1 MEAEA
6 TPWGL
11 GEGEGGGRL
20 AFGKQGRKSSLS
32 PGRGR
37 RGMQMSKSG
46 NLIGRRRALLSG
58 QWGSRAGAATLAQDG
73 RKQVTGRSGLLA
85 HHFRAF

>member
-1 MEAEA
+1 
-6 TPWGL
+6 
-11 GEGEGGGRL
+11 
-20 AFGKQGRKSSLS
+20 
-32 PGRGR
+32 
-37 RGMQMSKSG
+37 MQMSKSG